1 MELCQSCQKNEVEVI
16 ETCDNEEFP
25 YKVCKPCH
33 HRLLN
38 KALRPLEFFNIKA
51 KHGESYLLHD
61 DFYDENGIA
70 DQPYIEVI
78 ENSSLSFP
86 KLSEIKN
93 DLEKVVDYAIMQ
105 YWLDD
110 EVVQI
115 LLKFD
120 KQLVLNSL
128 DKRINENR
136 NLDYKIYPIIAKVL
150 RGFADDWVRKK
161 WELHTE
167 IDFTLYAEMLANC
180 LPLEEGYGYL
190 TKELDKI
197 SSPSKLNESLYCLI
211 YLQTEKSLD
220 WIEHNIYRMQSLS
233 GSWGLVAS
241 ASKFSWNKT
250 KEWLDAGRPLSLIA
264 IDALSN
270 LTSNEEDKTGAIWL
284 RENPQRLLEPDSVEN
299 MNKFLESYLQ
309 KDNVPRTRN
318 WISYITRNWDK
329 ILKTK
334 DFENAT

>member
-1 MELCQSCQKNEVEVI
+1 MEFCQSCQQNEIEVS
-16 ETCDNEEFP
+16 ETCDDKEFP

-51 KHGESYLLHD
+51 KHGEAYLLHD

-78 ENSSLSFP
+78 EDSSLKFP

-93 DLEKVVDYAIMQ
+93 DLEEVVDYAIVQ

-115 LLKFD
+115 LLQFD

-136 NLDYKIYPIIAKVL
+136 NLDYKIYPIVAKVL
-150 RGFADDWVRKK
+150 RSFANDWVRKK
-161 WELHTE
+161 WKSHTE

-180 LPLEEGYGYL
+180 LPLEESYGYL
-190 TKELDKI
+190 TKELEKI
-197 SSPSKLNESLYCLI
+197 SSPSKLNESLHCLV

-220 WIEHNIYRMQSLS
+220 WIEKNIYKMQSLS
-233 GSWGLVAS
+233 SSWGFVAA
-241 ASKFSWNKT
+241 ASKFSWDRAK
-250 KEWLDAGRPLSLIA
+250 KWLNDGRPLSLISL
-264 IDALSN
+264 DALQLCSV
-270 LTSNEEDKTGAIWL
+270 TEDSWGKAIWF
-284 RENPQRLLEPDSVEN
+284 RENPQKLLQPDSVEN
-299 MNKFLESYLQ
+299 MNKVLTDYLQ
-309 KDNVPRTRN
+309 KDNVPRTRTLINFITEN
-318 WISYITRNWDK
+318 WNK
-329 ILKTK
+329 IL
-334 DFENAT
+334 ENAT